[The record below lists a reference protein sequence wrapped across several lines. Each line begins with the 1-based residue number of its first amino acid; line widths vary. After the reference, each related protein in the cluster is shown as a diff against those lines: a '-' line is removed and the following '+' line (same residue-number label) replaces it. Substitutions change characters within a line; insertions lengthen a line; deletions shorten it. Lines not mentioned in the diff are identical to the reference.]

1 MNLLI
6 TYRINLRGI
15 LRMNLNSKV
24 NAPAIL
30 EKLTKGKNL
39 TRKET
44 YSMFKAILDNKFG
57 RLNDIY
63 FGSFFAAIQTKGPA
77 KEEVAGLMDTVLK
90 YDRIP
95 LKTKHRKLCGIVG
108 SGRDDIKTINVS
120 TAAAIVASGLGV
132 KIVKNG
138 CRSESSVSGTTDVLE
153 ELGVNI
159 NTTPQDMLKSLERN
173 NIGFFD
179 AEPYFPRTFKHYV
192 GKFPFINPIS
202 FSLSVAS
209 AVEFKNMIFGL
220 SNPNTQFTAGILKDL
235 GFKSALVVQ
244 GIDSSGKNFI
254 DEISILG
261 KTKISELKNKK
272 IRTYFIT
279 PEKLGLKKGKYKEIS
294 QHKSNEE
301 NSLHL
306 VKILLGKSNKSSTDI
321 VAMNAGALLYIDGKS
336 NNLKEATNKAKEYI
350 LSGNSILQLKKLV
363 IFSKGDIKRLNKYIK
378 RANGN

>member
-1 MNLLI
+1 MGLNNE
-6 TYRINLRGI
+6 INA
-15 LRMNLNSKV
+15 S
-24 NAPAIL
+24 AIL
-30 EKLTKGKNL
+30 EKLTEGKNL

-44 YSMFKAILDNKFG
+44 FSMFKAILDNKF
-57 RLNDIY
+57 RKLNDIY
-63 FGSFFAAIQTKGPA
+63 FGSFFAAIQTKGPT
-77 KEEVAGLMDTVLK
+77 KEEVTGLMDVVLK
-90 YDRIP
+90 YDRIS
-95 LKTKHRKLCGIVG
+95 LKTKHKKLSGIVG

-120 TAAAIVASGLGV
+120 TAAALVASGLGV
-132 KIVKNG
+132 KVIKNG

-159 NTTPQDMLKSLERN
+159 NATPKDMLRSLERN

-179 AEPYFPRTFKHYV
+179 AEPYFPKTFKHYV

-220 SNPNTQFTAGILKDL
+220 CNPNTQFTASILKDL

-244 GIDSSGKNFI
+244 GLDSSGKKSI

-261 KTKISELKNKK
+261 KTKVSELKNKK
-272 IRTYFIT
+272 IKTYFIT
-279 PEKLGLKKGKYKEIS
+279 PEKLGLKRGKYKEIT
-294 QHKSNEE
+294 QHKTNEE

-306 VKILLGKSNKSSTDI
+306 VKILIGKSNKSSTDI

-336 NNLKEATNKAKEYI
+336 KNLKEATTKAREYI
-350 LSGNSILQLKKLV
+350 LSGDSIFQLKKLV
-363 IFSKGDIKRLNKYIK
+363 IQSKGSIKRLNKYIK